1 MSTPLRIVLPS
12 TLAQRSLI
20 SSAAPVA
27 SATAVSKI
35 GQLADEVVC
44 PYVEEEFYAVGE
56 FYRDFSQVSDE
67 VVVRALAG
75 RL

>member
-1 MSTPLRIVLPS
+1 LRGDPRIPSSPARPRVL
-12 TLAQRSLI
+12 
-20 SSAAPVA
+20 
-27 SATAVSKI
+27 